1 MNLSGE
7 EEQLLELSNHDFAQ
21 GIARLIEYV
30 MDNKKERTSIPMFAN
45 AMLGSSGGDAV
56 SDRLSSF
63 TYE

>member
-1 MNLSGE
+1 MGE

-30 MDNKKERTSIPMFAN
+30 MNTKKEKSSIPMFAN
-45 AMLGSSGGDAV
+45 AMLGGSDAV
-56 SDRLSSF
+56 SDRLESF

>member
-30 MDNKKERTSIPMFAN
+30 MDNKKEKTSIPMFAN
-45 AMLGSSGGDAV
+45 AMLGSSDAV
-56 SDRLSSF
+56 SDRLTSF